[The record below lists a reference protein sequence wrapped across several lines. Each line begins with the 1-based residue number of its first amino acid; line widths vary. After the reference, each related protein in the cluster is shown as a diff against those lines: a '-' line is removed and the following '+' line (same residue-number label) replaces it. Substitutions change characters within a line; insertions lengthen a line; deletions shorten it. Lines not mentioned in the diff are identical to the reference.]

1 MTDNVQSLFDVSRE
15 MAQIMFE
22 FGAAEPQS
30 VLDAITLAIGEAKYQ
45 VKVLKPEDI
54 ESVAYISTQDSI
66 ESAGKKLRQGEIA
79 SFIVYPNYPNSKMIR
94 YAMMNSPDSWG
105 ENFPLWYG
113 AIECVDVSIIDLF
126 NRLLSIPLQFLSV
139 SMEESLDLRKE
150 HLVPSKFPWNHAQLI
165 IGAVKHDVSK
175 PRDWVIKNGPAFAD
189 SGVK

>member
-22 FGAAEPQS
+22 FGADEPQS

-54 ESVAYISTQDSI
+54 EFVAYISTQDSI

-105 ENFPLWYG
+105 ENFPL
-113 AIECVDVSIIDLF
+113 
-126 NRLLSIPLQFLSV
+126 
-139 SMEESLDLRKE
+139 
-150 HLVPSKFPWNHAQLI
+150 
-165 IGAVKHDVSK
+165 
-175 PRDWVIKNGPAFAD
+175 
-189 SGVK
+189 